1 MMDIKNKLR
10 KIDNTI
16 SDKELFLKYGL
27 LSLTFFEIR
36 EYIDLINEINKER
49 DTKRETSDRKNF
61 IPLYKKV
68 FLSQRKKLNSIL
80 ENIKNR
86 KIDIYPLPTE
96 TEMKNRHLKTLQYDD
111 TLSVYD
117 NLFKYAEQMIKRAIL
132 ATNQELYVLRNYPSV
147 YYNHKNAYIGGDF
160 KYRYKNEM
168 IIYKN
173 VYAAEDEMHHFTT
186 YTNDNNS
193 LSDQRALLNILAYL
207 NGRPNFE
214 FTPNEYF
221 NRKLDDLYQQ
231 FDLLDC
237 IRLRNS
243 NYFKTTSGEHI
254 YLELPIIKNKNY
266 YELAIFE
273 EMEHEGILD
282 LYHASLKQFEPLPR
296 CVFLYRV
303 FEYAVTNHYR
313 PTFNPTN
320 YKVNDAIEYYLN
332 EALNYNPNPLF
343 YIRLSGDKIIINNFF
358 TILKKEVRK
367 IFVEWS
373 NSPYLQNKT
382 KGEIIYT
389 TGRNFTAHGGNGMR
403 NMQYDYDKNYMH
415 INNINI
421 VLELIAR
428 YVIELLNPNIRK
440 MVETKTKYYLKN
452 YTPNLDNHSN

>member
-36 EYIDLINEINKER
+36 EYMDLINEINKER

-86 KIDIYPLPTE
+86 TIDIYPLPTE

-173 VYAAEDEMHHFTT
+173 VYATEDEMHHFTT

-193 LSDQRALLNILAYL
+193 LSDQRALLNILA
-207 NGRPNFE
+207 
-214 FTPNEYF
+214 
-221 NRKLDDLYQQ
+221 
-231 FDLLDC
+231 
-237 IRLRNS
+237 
-243 NYFKTTSGEHI
+243 
-254 YLELPIIKNKNY
+254 
-266 YELAIFE
+266 
-273 EMEHEGILD
+273 
-282 LYHASLKQFEPLPR
+282 
-296 CVFLYRV
+296 
-303 FEYAVTNHYR
+303 
-313 PTFNPTN
+313 
-320 YKVNDAIEYYLN
+320 
-332 EALNYNPNPLF
+332 
-343 YIRLSGDKIIINNFF
+343 
-358 TILKKEVRK
+358 
-367 IFVEWS
+367 
-373 NSPYLQNKT
+373 
-382 KGEIIYT
+382 
-389 TGRNFTAHGGNGMR
+389 
-403 NMQYDYDKNYMH
+403 
-415 INNINI
+415 
-421 VLELIAR
+421 
-428 YVIELLNPNIRK
+428 
-440 MVETKTKYYLKN
+440 
-452 YTPNLDNHSN
+452 